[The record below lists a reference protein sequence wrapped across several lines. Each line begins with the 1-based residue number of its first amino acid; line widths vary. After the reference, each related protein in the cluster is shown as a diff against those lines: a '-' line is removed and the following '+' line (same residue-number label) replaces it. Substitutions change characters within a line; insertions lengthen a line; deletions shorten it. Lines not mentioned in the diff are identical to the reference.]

1 MKKTLVL
8 GSLIADV
15 CEKKQGFVQIY
26 DSEISI
32 PVTLINGKKDG
43 KTILITAGIHGCE
56 YPGIQT
62 AIELAREINE
72 EEVAGNIII
81 IHPVNIEAFK
91 SKVSAIVPTDKKNI
105 NREFPGDKNGSVSQQ
120 IAHFISH
127 QCQSQADFYIDLHGG
142 DLYELATDY
151 VYYPGIGDD
160 EVVSL
165 SREIATM
172 IDTEYMV
179 KSSARTGAYNFAAI
193 NGTPSILIERGGRG
207 LWSKEEVIKYK
218 KDIKMILNYLNVIID
233 SNYEN
238 KKKNKVEITNAVQV
252 DSEVDGCW
260 YPNVLPGH
268 RVNEGM
274 IIGEI
279 KDFFGNTIKSYNAKI
294 NGVVLYMTM
303 SLSISGDEPL
313 IAYGE
318 I

>member
-1 MKKTLVL
+1 MKKALVL
-8 GSLIADV
+8 GSLIAEV

-26 DSEISI
+26 DSEVSI

-56 YPGIQT
+56 YPCIQT

-91 SKVSAIVPTDKKNI
+91 SKVSAIVPTDGKNI
-105 NREFPGDKNGSVSQQ
+105 NREFPGDENGTISQK
-120 IAHFISH
+120 IAHFITH

-165 SREIATM
+165 SKEIAAI

-179 KSSARTGAYNFAAI
+179 KSSAKTGAYNSAAI

-218 KDIKMILNYLNVIID
+218 KDIKTILNYLNVITD
-233 SNYEN
+233 SNYKN
-238 KKKNKVEITNAVQV
+238 KKEDKMEITNAVYV

-260 YPNVLPGH
+260 YPNVLPGEK
-268 RVNEGM
+268 VNEGM
-274 IIGEI
+274 VIGEI
-279 KDFFGNTIKSYNAKI
+279 KDFFGNTIKTYNAEI

-303 SLSISGDEPL
+303 SLSISKNEPL

-318 I
+318 V

>member
-160 EVVSL
+160 EVISL

-218 KDIKMILNYLNVIID
+218 KDIKTILNYLNVIID

-238 KKKNKVEITNAVQV
+238 KKKNKVEITNAVYV

-260 YPNVLPGH
+260 YPNVLPGD

-279 KDFFGNTIKSYNAKI
+279 KDFFGNTIKSYNAKT

-303 SLSISGDEPL
+303 SLSISRDEPL

>member
-105 NREFPGDKNGSVSQQ
+105 NRECPGDKNGSVSQQ

-238 KKKNKVEITNAVQV
+238 KKKNKVEITNAVYV

>member
-1 MKKTLVL
+1 MKKALVL
-8 GSLIADV
+8 GSLIAEV

-32 PVTLINGKKDG
+32 PVTLINGKEDG
-43 KTILITAGIHGCE
+43 KTILITAGVHGCE

-62 AIELAREINE
+62 AIELSREINE

-91 SKVSAIVPTDKKNI
+91 HKTSAIVPTDGKNI
-105 NREFPGDKNGSVSQQ
+105 NREFPGDENGTISQK
-120 IAHFISH
+120 IAHFITH

-165 SREIATM
+165 SKEIAAI

-218 KDIKMILNYLNVIID
+218 KDIKTILNYLNVIAD

-238 KKKNKVEITNAVQV
+238 KKKNKVEITNAVYV

-260 YPNVLPGH
+260 YPNVLPGDT
-268 RVNEGM
+268 VNEGM

-279 KDFFGNTIKSYNAKI
+279 KDFFGNTVKTYNAEI

-303 SLSISGDEPL
+303 SLSISKNEPL

-318 I
+318 V

>member
-238 KKKNKVEITNAVQV
+238 KKKNKVEITNAVYV

>member
-15 CEKKQGFVQIY
+15 CEKKQGFVKIY

-238 KKKNKVEITNAVQV
+238 KKKNKVEITNAVYV

-303 SLSISGDEPL
+303 SLSISRDEPL

>member
-218 KDIKMILNYLNVIID
+218 KDIKTILNYLNVIID

-238 KKKNKVEITNAVQV
+238 KKKNKVEITNAVYV

-260 YPNVLPGH
+260 YPNVLPGD